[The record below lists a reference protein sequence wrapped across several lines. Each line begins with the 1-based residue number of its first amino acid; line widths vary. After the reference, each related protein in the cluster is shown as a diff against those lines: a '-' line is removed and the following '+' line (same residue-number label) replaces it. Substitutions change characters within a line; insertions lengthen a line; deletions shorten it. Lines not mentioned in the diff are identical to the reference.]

1 MWADAELCPIW
12 FPFLPLPPPT
22 LPALSPNPCP
32 AASLTLLSAPPSV
45 PLFCY
50 CVTSRPSIRV
60 VKQLLFK
67 LLEFVV

>member
-12 FPFLPLPPPT
+12 FPFPPLPPPT

-32 AASLTLLSAPPSV
+32 AASLT
-45 PLFCY
+45 PLC
-50 CVTSRPSIRV
+50 SSIRPTLLLLCNQPAQHQGC
-60 VKQLLFK
+60 KQLLFK